1 MPIAGQYTWSET
13 DSHIEIAIP
22 LKGVSI
28 KKVDVFTA
36 SNILKVSFAPFL
48 LDLNLYKEIDEE
60 NSRAVFKNGTLKI
73 CLSKKESGT
82 LWNQLCFEGT
92 KEEVQQRREMALT
105 ERSERVKK
113 QMENAAAKKVEEE
126 RMVFQQHM
134 ALEERERQ
142 RLDAKKAAEK
152 KQAEDA
158 VHETF
163 TQLTLQSNDNVSKS
177 QSENSNCMSST
188 EGQRVLI
195 SADNTNNNEEPRDS
209 TTKKESNQQE
219 DDSSST
225 KLDYSTEQQQ
235 QQQPPPRQ
243 VVQGTFTHTP
253 RLFKTP
259 SRESTIKQEQQFI
272 MKNRSNLSKNVL
284 LND

>member
-13 DSHIEIAIP
+13 GSHIEIVIP
-22 LKGVSI
+22 LKGISH

-36 SNILKVSFAPFL
+36 SNILKVSFAPFM

-92 KEEVQQRREMALT
+92 KEEVQQRREKALI

-142 RLDAKKAAEK
+142 RLDGKKAAEK

-163 TQLTLQSNDNVSKS
+163 TQLTLQNDNVSKS
-177 QSENSNCMSST
+177 QSEKSNGMPST
-188 EGQRVLI
+188 EGQRVLS
-195 SADNTNNNEEPRDS
+195 SADNTNNNGEPRDS

-219 DDSSST
+219 DDSTSS
-225 KLDYSTEQQQ
+225 KLDYSTEQH

>member
-1 MPIAGQYTWSET
+1 M
-13 DSHIEIAIP
+13 
-22 LKGVSI
+22 
-28 KKVDVFTA
+28 
-36 SNILKVSFAPFL
+36 
-48 LDLNLYKEIDEE
+48 
-60 NSRAVFKNGTLKI
+60 
-73 CLSKKESGT
+73 EST
-82 LWNQLCFEGT
+82 SFEGS
-92 KEEVQQRREMALT
+92 KEEVQQRRETALT

-142 RLDAKKAAEK
+142 RLDAKKEAEK

-163 TQLTLQSNDNVSKS
+163 TQLALQSNNNVSKS
-177 QSENSNCMSST
+177 QSENSNGMSST

-219 DDSSST
+219 DDSSSS